1 MFTIKAYTRLL
12 AAEENK
18 PTQQKLSTQ
27 KPAADKKQEKDVTQ
41 LSDHSLRRIAKDKY
55 DRRQSSAVKELK
67 RRQDAEEGL
76 EDLDERKKNRKLN
89 KKDGKDSIID
99 KAKSAAGKVADVLNK
114 EEVEDA
120 SSIMNELIKTAL

>member
-18 PTQQKLSTQ
+18 PTQQK
-27 KPAADKKQEKDVTQ
+27 PASNKDKKQDKDIIQ
-41 LSDHSLRRIAKDKY
+41 LSDNSLRHIAKDKY
-55 DRRQSSAVKELK
+55 DHRQSSAVKELK

-89 KKDGKDSIID
+89 KKDDENSLKN
-99 KAKSAAGKVADVLNK
+99 KAKKAAGKVADVLNR
-114 EEVEDA
+114 EEVDDA
-120 SSIMNELIKTAL
+120 SGIMTELIKTAL